1 MLTEKY
7 HIQFSRSKTRFLDWS
22 IGSDVGIRPAWQT
35 AFWRP
40 VLDASTEMVR
50 TAFGMEYI
58 RPQTTRRV
66 TQKTQRESKHGSPY
80 QRLSIFLQLPSR
92 QYGSQNLSTPEGRPQ
107 VESRMLL
114 TQNTTIV
121 FDSTNDTGMTDG
133 LTSGYEPWQDLAT
146 ESSISTI
153 TDSKTLAVAAM
164 QLLFD
169 AIAGKW
175 SEYILH
181 MHGFVSALAEDI
193 YDEPANDEPSSVLWS
208 VSKELLQAERLLKS
222 HIRLLETIQSEL
234 TDATG
239 PDALKAD

>member
-1 MLTEKY
+1 M
-7 HIQFSRSKTRFLDWS
+7 
-22 IGSDVGIRPAWQT
+22 
-35 AFWRP
+35 
-40 VLDASTEMVR
+40 
-50 TAFGMEYI
+50 
-58 RPQTTRRV
+58 
-66 TQKTQRESKHGSPY
+66 
-80 QRLSIFLQLPSR
+80 
-92 QYGSQNLSTPEGRPQ
+92 
-107 VESRMLL
+107 
-114 TQNTTIV
+114 IV
-121 FDSTNDTGMTDG
+121 FDSTSDTGMTDG
-133 LTSGYEPWQDLAT
+133 LISGYEPWQDLAT

-234 TDATG
+234 TNATG